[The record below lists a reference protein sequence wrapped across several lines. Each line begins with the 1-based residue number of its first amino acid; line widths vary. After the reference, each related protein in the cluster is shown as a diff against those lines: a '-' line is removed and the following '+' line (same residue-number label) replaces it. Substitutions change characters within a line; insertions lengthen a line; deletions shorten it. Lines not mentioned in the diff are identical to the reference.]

1 MEDSSDSDESNLD
14 ELLDD
19 DMEQMVM
26 LLAAKDLKDR
36 KNMRKQVGNICEDH

>member
-1 MEDSSDSDESNLD
+1 MEDSLDSDESNLD

-36 KNMRKQVGNICEDH
+36 KNKRKQVGNICEDH